1 MSPFGALQE
10 KKTLLIDDD
19 ELVRDSLSIVF
30 ATNGCSLRTEES
42 AEAGLRALK
51 EENFD
56 IIISDLR
63 LPGADGINFLK
74 SAALTQPQSVKFLIT
89 AYKDDQVYSEALRIG
104 VSEFIDKPF
113 SVDAL
118 VDLLALTL
126 KNHAAQSEL
135 GINTN

>member
-63 LPGADGINFLK
+63 LPGADGLNFLK

-89 AYKDDQVYSEALRIG
+89 AYKDDKIYNEALKVGINA
-104 VSEFIDKPF
+104 FIQKPF
-113 SVDAL
+113 SIDSLTAMLARAL
-118 VDLLALTL
+118 
-126 KNHAAQSEL
+126 NMQAA
-135 GINTN
+135 